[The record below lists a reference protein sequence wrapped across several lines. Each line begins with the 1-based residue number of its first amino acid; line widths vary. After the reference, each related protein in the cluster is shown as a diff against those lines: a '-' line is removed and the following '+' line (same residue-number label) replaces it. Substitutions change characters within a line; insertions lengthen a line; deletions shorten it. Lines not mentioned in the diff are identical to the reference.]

1 MPKVQ
6 IFDPYIINAFR
17 LLLALSNPIMARF
30 SNFEVDFVAPVTNVV
45 SELFPWLVVMR
56 SRKTCL
62 ARSASECS
70 TAFFIKVRL
79 FSKLYIEITQK
90 CLSRKLLTLIIIII
104 IIVIVHLF
112 TVAKKMIHII

>member
-6 IFDPYIINAFR
+6 IFHPYIIDAFR
-17 LLLALSNPIMARF
+17 LFLAFSHPIIARF

-70 TAFFIKVRL
+70 TAFFYKSKVI
-79 FSKLYIEITQK
+79 FE
-90 CLSRKLLTLIIIII
+90 
-104 IIVIVHLF
+104 
-112 TVAKKMIHII
+112 TVY